1 MASKPGGGE
10 AGVEL
15 ELQRVIP
22 GSGPAAG
29 LRALDLTWEVS
40 PWNASELFVLPYS
53 VPFSSF

>member
-1 MASKPGGGE
+1 M
-10 AGVEL
+10 EL